1 MQNKEIEEDGFS
13 IDLTEEQAE
22 DFKKTFG
29 LDKLEEIHKRFEN
42 GTETIDDIKK
52 HCLNYMIK
60 TENGVELK
68 LVETKYFEKLIEYI
82 DQLETNNQK
91 LIEKLEKDIKKNNEF
106 EFMPLQ
112 VEKAYN
118 NYYKLGKIDYAQEI
132 LEILK
137 GEKK

>member
-1 MQNKEIEEDGFS
+1 MKNKEIEEDGFS

-22 DFKKTFG
+22 DFKKAFG
-29 LDKLEEIHKRFEN
+29 LDELEEIHKRFEN

-82 DQLETNNQK
+82 DQLENK
-91 LIEKLEKDIKKNNEF
+91 VKEYEKRKKER
-106 EFMPLQ
+106 
-112 VEKAYN
+112 KYN
-118 NYYKLGKIDYAQEI
+118 GSKKII
-132 LEILK
+132 L
-137 GEKK
+137 